1 MSVRGY
7 EKAQETIEDPR
18 AMEHRMLAR
27 VTGMLI
33 EGGKRG
39 GRDLVEA
46 CFYNRKLWT
55 IFQADCASPS
65 NQLPDPIKASVI
77 SLSIWVQSYTGQV
90 LSGAS
95 VDPLVEVNR
104 SIMEGLVPAAPAA
117 MQAAT
122 APRAPM
128 GALSA

>member
-18 AMEHRMLAR
+18 AIEHRMLAR

-39 GRDLVEA
+39 GRDLIEA

-55 IFQADCASPS
+55 IFQADCAHPT
-65 NQLPDPIKASVI
+65 NQLPDPVKASLI
-77 SLSIWVQSYTGQV
+77 SLSLWVQTYTGQV

-104 SIMEGLVPAAPAA
+104 SIMEGLAPSPAAPPP
-117 MQAAT
+117 AT
-122 APRAPM
+122 AAPM
-128 GALSA
+128 GALTA

>member
-7 EKAQETIEDPR
+7 EKAQETIEDAR
-18 AMEHRMLAR
+18 AIEHRMLAR

-55 IFQADCASPS
+55 IFQADCADPN
-65 NQLPDPIKASVI
+65 NQLPDALKASLI
-77 SLSIWVQSYTGQV
+77 SLSLWVQTYTGQV
-90 LSGAS
+90 LNGAT

-104 SIMEGLVPAAPAA
+104 SIMEGLVPARATLPAA
-117 MQAAT
+117 T
-122 APRAPM
+122 SAPI
-128 GALSA
+128 GALRA